1 MRRTL
6 RRVITFIVAAAIVFL
21 LIIGIIAFFVHRGS
35 APSVADAPWAIK
47 TNTRIYYAAEL
58 SILPDGNPEIRGY
71 WELDNGVY
79 HYSDGML
86 PFPKASFGKVDVI
99 RRPRQ

>member
-1 MRRTL
+1 MRRML
-6 RRVITFIVAAAIVFL
+6 RRVVTIIVAAALVFL
-21 LIIGIIAFFVHRGS
+21 LVIGVIAFLVHCGS

-58 SILPDGNPEIRGY
+58 SILPDGNPEIKGY

>member
-1 MRRTL
+1 MRRML
-6 RRVITFIVAAAIVFL
+6 RRVITIILAGTLVFLVIIGVIVFL
-21 LIIGIIAFFVHRGS
+21 THRGDP
-35 APSVADAPWAIK
+35 PSVADAPWAIK
-47 TNTRIYYAAEL
+47 TNTRIYYAEEL

-79 HYSDGML
+79 HYSNGLL
-86 PFPKASFGKVDVI
+86 PFSKASFGEVDII